1 MTLLVLFTFLAVA
14 SSTQK
19 QLEAADRACLAR
31 LELGEIEGARERC
44 GTLEPATHPIS
55 AYWRAL
61 LETDSTK
68 LRQAMDPERL
78 ARLDPPGKRLLLL
91 AGRYQFATGNRTR
104 LEAVEKLL
112 GAKYPKSAELDT
124 LRNLAKT
131 K

>member
-1 MTLLVLFTFLAVA
+1 MTLLALFAFLAVA

-31 LELGEIEGARERC
+31 LELGEVEGARERC
-44 GTLEPATHPIS
+44 GSLDPATHPIA

-61 LETDSTK
+61 LETDSAK

-91 AGRYQFATGNRTR
+91 AGRYQFAAGNRAR

-124 LRNLAKT
+124 LKSLIKAR
-131 K
+131 